1 MKLCFKDV
9 ETRFY
14 YLIKNIPQTE
24 EVVQAQVMSLGDVFK
39 KFFGESDESKREKE
53 EDEIIKSL

>member
-1 MKLCFKDV
+1 M

-24 EVVQAQVMSLGDVFK
+24 EVVQTQVMSLGDVFK